1 MIVQDFATLKSQF
14 EERLPDNLKSR
25 VSFQVH
31 DFTTPQTISA
41 DVYLF
46 RFIFHDWPDDKAVQI
61 IQNVVPVMKR
71 GSRII
76 VMDALMPELGETSNF
91 VLRMNTSMD
100 LQMMAVFNAK
110 ERTKGDWIELFR
122 QADERLI
129 VKEIRQPRGSI
140 LSLIEVVLEE

>member
-1 MIVQDFATLKSQF
+1 
-14 EERLPDNLKSR
+14 
-25 VSFQVH
+25 
-31 DFTTPQTISA
+31 
-41 DVYLF
+41 
-46 RFIFHDWPDDKAVQI
+46 
-61 IQNVVPVMKR
+61 
-71 GSRII
+71 
-76 VMDALMPELGETSNF
+76 MDALMPELGETSNF